1 MRSVILSVPTPQ
13 GSASPRLAALTRHL
27 KARLLD
33 FDPGGPEVLS
43 CDEST
48 GQIQVRFPNHTPQT
62 VAQALQERFGVEIC
76 AESQYALF
84 YLNKTLPFEDLDY
97 VWGCLFEILT

>member
-1 MRSVILSVPTPQ
+1 MRSVKLSVSTPQ
-13 GSASPRLAALTRHL
+13 GSTSPRLAALTRHL

-33 FDPGGPEVLS
+33 FDPGGPEILS

-48 GQIQVRFPNHTPQT
+48 GQIQVRFPNHSPKT
-62 VAQALQERFGVEIC
+62 VAQTLQELFGVEIC
-76 AESQYALF
+76 AEKQYALF
-84 YLNKTLPFEDLDY
+84 YLSETLPFEDLDY